1 MSPSPMPFTGARPAG
16 RLLTALAALAL
27 VVVAAA
33 CGGAD
38 RSGDRAGDTTGA
50 GAATPSA
57 GSAFPVRVEHMYGVT
72 EVTKRPER
80 IVTIGLSDHE
90 PVLALG
96 YRPVGVVDWFQRAP
110 FSDWPW
116 AKEAWGG
123 TEPTVLGLREDGVKF
138 EKLVALKPD
147 LIFAMYS
154 GIQKEHY
161 DRLSKIAPV
170 VAQPK
175 GHDPYAAPW
184 QDITLLAG
192 RALGEETRARRLIDE
207 IRDRFA
213 QVRQA
218 NPGWAGMTVVA
229 ADSFK
234 PGQYSAF
241 QKGDPKSAFLAELGF
256 TVPEQ
261 ITRRAGASNVAEFGS
276 EGLNMLDV
284 DRLVWLTTGRE
295 PWQRI
300 KNDKVYRELKVAKE
314 GRDLFLTYQDPPIGA
329 ALSFNTVLSI
339 RYAIDQVTPLIKK

>member
-1 MSPSPMPFTGARPAG
+1 MSK
-16 RLLTALAALAL
+16 RLSTVLAALAL
-27 VVVAAA
+27 TVAAG
-33 CGGAD
+33 CG
-38 RSGDRAGDTTGA
+38 SPTPAGTA
-50 GAATPSA
+50 EPAPASSAPAA
-57 GSAFPVRVEHMYGVT
+57 GSAFPVKVEHMYGTT
-72 EVTKRPER
+72 EIAKRPER

-96 YRPVGVVDWFQRAP
+96 FKPVGVVDWFQRSP

-116 AKEAWGG
+116 TRDRWGG

-161 DRLSKIAPV
+161 DKLSQIAPV

-175 GHDPYAAPW
+175 GFDPYGAPW
-184 QDITLLAG
+184 QEMTLLAG
-192 RALGEETRARRLIDE
+192 RALGEEDTARRLIAG
-207 IRDRFA
+207 IADRFA
-213 QVRQA
+213 KVRA
-218 NPGWAGMTVVA
+218 DNPQWKGLTAVA

-234 PGQYSAF
+234 AGQYSAF

-256 TVPEQ
+256 TVPEE
-261 ITRRAGASNVAEFGS
+261 ITRQAGTSNVAEFGS
-276 EGLNMLDV
+276 EGLSLLEV
-284 DRLVWLTTGRE
+284 DRLVWLTTGRQ
-295 PWQRI
+295 PWERI
-300 KNDKVYRELKVAKE
+300 RNDSVYKQLKVARQ

-339 RYAIDQVTPLIKK
+339 PYAIDQVVPLLKK